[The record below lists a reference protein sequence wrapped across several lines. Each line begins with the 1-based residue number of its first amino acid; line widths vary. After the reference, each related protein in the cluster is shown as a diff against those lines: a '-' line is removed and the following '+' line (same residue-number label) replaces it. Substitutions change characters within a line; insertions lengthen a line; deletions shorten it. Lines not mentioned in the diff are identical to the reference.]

1 MEEKD
6 EGNRARSWLADC
18 TLDVARDM
26 ATSTACPIIAH
37 PSRCMCEDG
46 AKLKHKF
53 VFNTGAGYST
63 TAWRSRTS
71 GKIETGV
78 DNFI

>member
-53 VFNTGAGYST
+53 VLIQVLAMAQQRG
-63 TAWRSRTS
+63 
-71 GKIETGV
+71 GV
-78 DNFI
+78 EHLVR